1 MKNKLAFTLIITFIC
16 LGTAFGQYENNW
28 AVGLKVG
35 EPLGLNIRK
44 YFSYGD
50 RVFDVNVGA
59 YGLLIGGTRYY
70 YNKDKEN
77 SRPIYDQAGVMF
89 QGIYQFHRG
98 IGKSEKIH
106 VYYGFGG
113 QINSRRRPDKLG
125 QPESS
130 FMAISLGPAVNSG
143 IELKLPENDMAVF
156 LDAGGYVEIAP
167 KPFFLAPTLNI
178 GLRVN
183 IIK

>member
-1 MKNKLAFTLIITFIC
+1 MKNKLAFTLIVTLIC
-16 LGTAFGQYENNW
+16 VGSSFAQYENNW

-50 RVFDVNVGA
+50 RVFDVNVGSFGFL
-59 YGLLIGGTRYY
+59 YGRERNYRKEQI
-70 YNKDKEN
+70 YNE
-77 SRPIYDQAGVMF
+77 AGVMV
-89 QGIYQFHRG
+89 QGLYQFHRTL
-98 IGKSEKIH
+98 GKREKIR

-113 QINSRRRPDKLG
+113 QINSRNRTPKLG
-125 QPESS
+125 ERDS
-130 FMAISLGPAVNSG
+130 FRVISLGPSVNSG
-143 IELKLPENDMAVF
+143 IELSIPENDLSVF

-167 KPFFLAPTLNI
+167 KPFFMAPNVNL
-178 GLRVN
+178 GLRIN